1 MQRLIVLLLAC
12 INSYAVHAVDTSAAA
27 SITLDQVVIK
37 VLERNSQLNIN
48 AIEARAAA
56 ARIRQARQTPALEL
70 KLELQNFAGS
80 GAYRIG
86 DRLETTLSLAKIL
99 EFGGKASKRGN
110 LAQRQADLLRN
121 DQDSQRLDVL
131 AEAAQQFMHV
141 VVDQHRLRIAH
152 EQMKLLQDTLE
163 FVTQRVKAGRSH
175 VAEQRRVV
183 IALARAEIERE
194 HTEHELSTSWL
205 KLATYWGATQ
215 VPFSH
220 AEAPLFVLPVLP
232 PFKQLETWLVHNPD
246 LIRFATAERVAKAN
260 LRLAQSRRKSNF
272 QLSAGIRHF
281 NEVGDGALVLSAS
294 IPLGSNARAQP
305 YIAERQYFAEREP
318 YRYEQQRLALH
329 SSLYAIYQELLHAQT
344 AYAALSQRII
354 PQAEQLA
361 TDYAQGY
368 KRGRFS
374 LLELNQAQ
382 KILLDTRLEAVI
394 AAANYHRFR
403 IEIERLTGAE
413 LRVGVKP

>member
-12 INSYAVHAVDTSAAA
+12 INSYAVHAVETLTAQ

-56 ARIRQARQTPALEL
+56 ARIRQAKQTPALEM
-70 KLELQNFAGS
+70 KFELQNFAGS
-80 GAYRIG
+80 DAYRVA

-99 EFGGKASKRGN
+99 EFGSKASKRGE
-110 LAQRQADLLRN
+110 LAQQQANLLRN
-121 DQDSQRLDVL
+121 DQDSKRLDVL
-131 AEAAQQFMHV
+131 AEAAEQFMHV

-152 EQMKLLQDTLE
+152 EQMKLLQDTFE
-163 FVTQRVKAGRSH
+163 FVSQRVKAGRSH
-175 VAEQRRVV
+175 VAEQRRVA

-194 HTEHELSTSWL
+194 HAEHELSTSRL
-205 KLATYWGATQ
+205 KLATRWGETQ
-215 VPFSH
+215 VIFTH
-220 AEAPLFVLPVLP
+220 AEADLFVLPALP
-232 PFKQLETWLVHNPD
+232 PFKQIETLLANNPD

-260 LRLAQSRRKSNF
+260 LRLAQSRRQSNL
-272 QLSAGIRHF
+272 QLSGGIRYF
-281 NEVGDGALVLSAS
+281 SEVGDGALVLSAS
-294 IPLGSNARAQP
+294 IPLGSSARAQP
-305 YIAERQYFAEREP
+305 YITERQYFTEREP
-318 YRYEQQRLALH
+318 YRYEQQRLDLH
-329 SSLYAIYQELLHAQT
+329 SSLYGIYQELLHAQT
-344 AYAALSQRII
+344 AYEALSLRII

-368 KRGRFS
+368 KSGRFS

-403 IEIERLTGAE
+403 IQIERLTGAE